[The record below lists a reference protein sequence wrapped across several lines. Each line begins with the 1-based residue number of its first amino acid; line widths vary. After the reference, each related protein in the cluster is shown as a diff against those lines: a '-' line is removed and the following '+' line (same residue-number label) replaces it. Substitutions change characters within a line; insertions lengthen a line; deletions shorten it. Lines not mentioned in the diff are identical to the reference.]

1 MNDIEFKA
9 ALITAAIMC
18 IGLVATLAIYKI
30 VTNFT
35 LIGIVTFLAIAS
47 SGFFV
52 YFVYKIV
59 LSRLIY
65 EQNRSKM

>member
-1 MNDIEFKA
+1 MNTLEIRA
-9 ALITAAIMC
+9 ALITAAIVC
-18 IGLVATLAIYKI
+18 FGLVATLAIYKI

-35 LIGIVTFLAIAS
+35 LIGIVTFLGVAS

-52 YFVYKIV
+52 YFIYKIV

-65 EQNRSKM
+65 EQNHPKT

>member
-1 MNDIEFKA
+1 MNNIEFKA
-9 ALITAAIMC
+9 ALITAAIIC
-18 IGLVATLAIYKI
+18 FGLVVTLAIYKI

-35 LIGIVTFLAIAS
+35 VIGIVTFLGVAS
-47 SGFFV
+47 SGVFV

-65 EQNRSKM
+65 EQNNPKM

>member
-1 MNDIEFKA
+1 MNNIEFKA
-9 ALITAAIMC
+9 ALITAAIIC
-18 IGLVATLAIYKI
+18 FGLIATLAIYKI

-35 LIGIVTFLAIAS
+35 LIGIVTFLGVAG
-47 SGFFV
+47 SGVFV

-65 EQNRSKM
+65 EQNNPKM

>member
-18 IGLVATLAIYKI
+18 FGLVATLAIYKI
-30 VTNFT
+30 VTSFT
-35 LIGIVTFLAIAS
+35 LIGIVTFLGIAS

-65 EQNRSKM
+65 EQNRPKM